1 MSWRAAPLIEAG
13 GGGSVIHISSISGM
27 ASSSESVPYSAI
39 NAAVIHLTATQAK
52 ALAEKNIRVNCV
64 APGTAFFEG
73 CIWDE
78 VRRDAQKLFD
88 EVVDE
93 ILFGRMGP
101 SEEIT
106 KATAFLASALA
117 YWIIGDTRRRR
128 RAVVELKPDWIAF
141 VLHPKTAGDWETG
154 DKRDSLVDGG
164 RWFSW
169 CRSLGITTRF
179 QQVDLR

>member
-78 VRRDAQKLFD
+78 VRRDA
-88 EVVDE
+88 
-93 ILFGRMGP
+93 
-101 SEEIT
+101 
-106 KATAFLASALA
+106 
-117 YWIIGDTRRRR
+117 
-128 RAVVELKPDWIAF
+128 
-141 VLHPKTAGDWETG
+141 
-154 DKRDSLVDGG
+154 
-164 RWFSW
+164 
-169 CRSLGITTRF
+169 
-179 QQVDLR
+179 